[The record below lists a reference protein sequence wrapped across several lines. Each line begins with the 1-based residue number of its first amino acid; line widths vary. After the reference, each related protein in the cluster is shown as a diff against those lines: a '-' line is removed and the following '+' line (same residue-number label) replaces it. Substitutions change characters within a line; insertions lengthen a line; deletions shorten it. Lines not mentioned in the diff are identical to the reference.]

1 MNKKRSLA
9 RIALIVC
16 PILAVWAL
24 YSLLT
29 PNGLYAN
36 NMRIALAGF
45 VALMAHGCY
54 RAWKHL
60 HKENEL
66 SEVEETERKLQH
78 VQSLSGFLSVFFNP
92 KDMRFRTMASIFII
106 LCIGDTKAFWF
117 FLGLLIASKTAL
129 FIQYYRY
136 WKAYQKLSIANAQ
149 HEALIEKMRF
159 LADCPSTY
167 IAPTKSEDVSNMFAE
182 ARQRG
187 QKEGF
192 IPILL
197 YVDEY
202 LYSSILT
209 TLGINEDEDVDIDK
223 IRVKRKELIAKA
235 SSEDGKK
242 WLDNRLQEIKNSI
255 QEEKDSQNTIKQLW
269 GEPTNEASSQL
280 TLFAFDEETTKHLLL
295 AEVPVTEA
303 WQLLAWFPFGDWNDC
318 PPCEDIINISKYWY
332 DTYNAIPACL
342 SCDSIEITVD
352 KPIDEELSLALAEKQ
367 YAFCPDVVE
376 QGLETIQALADY
388 LRKSTVWFF
397 WWD

>member
-66 SEVEETERKLQH
+66 SEVEETERKLQN

-92 KDMRFRTMASIFII
+92 KDMRFRTMLSFFIV

-117 FLGLLIASKTAL
+117 FLGLLIAVKTAL

-209 TLGINEDEDVDIDK
+209 NLGINEDEDVDIDK
-223 IRVKRKELIAKA
+223 IRAKRKELISNA
-235 SSEDGKK
+235 SSEEGKK

>member
-1 MNKKRSLA
+1 MNKKKSLA
-9 RIALIVC
+9 RIALIGC

-66 SEVEETERKLQH
+66 SEVEETERKLQN

-117 FLGLLIASKTAL
+117 FLGLLIVIKGAL

-136 WKAYQKLSIANAQ
+136 WKAYQKLSAVNAEL
-149 HEALIEKMRF
+149 EALIEKIRF

-182 ARQRG
+182 AHQRG

-255 QEEKDSQNTIKQLW
+255 QKEKDSQNTIKQLW
-269 GEPTNEASSQL
+269 GEPTNEASGRL

-303 WQLLAWFPFGDWNDC
+303 WQLLAWFPFGDWNCC
-318 PPCEDIINISKYWY
+318 PPCEDIINISG
-332 DTYNAIPACL
+332 L
-342 SCDSIEITVD
+342 MD
-352 KPIDEELSLALAEKQ
+352 KIKDRNSWRPHE
-367 YAFCPDVVE
+367 Y
-376 QGLETIQALADY
+376 
-388 LRKSTVWFF
+388 
-397 WWD
+397 